1 MSLICR
7 VIFLL
12 AADLFFFKSS
22 VEAMFA
28 DIFGDLG
35 LGSIFFSTLLSSCER
50 FQRGTASSLGFTS
63 RFDQQVCR
71 RSNDNYGYFGQ
82 ANKIENTG
90 PVFSS
95 GTAGE
100 VGEVDEDND
109 DDVEENTDDTATW
122 AELLDTVL
130 WLF

>member
-1 MSLICR
+1 M
-7 VIFLL
+7 
-12 AADLFFFKSS
+12 
-22 VEAMFA
+22 
-28 DIFGDLG
+28 
-35 LGSIFFSTLLSSCER
+35 
-50 FQRGTASSLGFTS
+50 GFTS

-109 DDVEENTDDTATW
+109 DDVEENTDDTATRLGW
-122 AELLDTVL
+122 AAEHRPLVVLKCKIENSNLKLSLTPRKQILDGKSLGVCSKTRLVQNQL
-130 WLF
+130 YLASKPNKSSVNA

>member
-1 MSLICR
+1 MSFICR

-22 VEAMFA
+22 VEAIFA

-35 LGSIFFSTLLSSCER
+35 LGIIFFSTFLSSCER

-63 RFDQQVCR
+63 RFDQQVCGQ
-71 RSNDNYGYFGQ
+71 RSNYNLGYFGQ

-90 PVFSS
+90 PVIFS
-95 GTAGE
+95 GIADDE
-100 VGEVDEDND
+100 VGEVEDND
-109 DDVEENTDDTATW
+109 DENSDDTATW